1 MYTCSDSYVIRVYRR
16 EESDTSQMVGLVETV
31 GNEEQKPFATIEELW
46 KILSAENKPRN
57 NRHSTSKRRTRTTL
71 K

>member
-31 GNEEQKPFATIEELW
+31 GNEEKKPFTSYEELW
-46 KILSAENKPRN
+46 KILSAEHTSQKIRP
-57 NRHSTSKRRTRTTL
+57 STNKRRIREYL